1 MAKNPSNPLVTGLT
15 GKIGNVI
22 IFKTVRGKTVIS
34 AFPRKPDKSTE
45 TKAQKET
52 RTRFKIAAAWASA
65 AMKDPKQ
72 KKHFEQVA
80 KKRKLPNAYTAALQ
94 KYLRG
99 DSKSQ
104 VQSLT
109 AKSKANNERR
119 SSMS

>member
-1 MAKNPSNPLVTGLT
+1 MAKNSSNPLVAGLS

-52 RTRFKIAAAWASA
+52 RTKFKTAAAWASA

-72 KKHFEQVA
+72 KKYFDQLA

-94 KYLRG
+94 HYLR
-99 DSKSQ
+99 DQ
-104 VQSLT
+104 V
-109 AKSKANNERR
+109 KSKL
-119 SSMS
+119 